1 MQDTFHQTLTSIV
14 KILKSSPGSVTVQ
27 NIQRLS
33 NIYKFETFIED
44 INDKVKRLSIAGKIL
59 VIDIDFVELPGK
71 NKDQTKFELKDVR
84 LILANNN
91 NSFKY
96 VNTENGENILKNSL
110 ENYPNLGKFDK
121 NLETL
126 SIFDQFSHNDFDLF
140 DYYMRIYETFQ
151 NLPNFQVKMN
161 LNDEFSI
168 IVQNKYEISLLNDDR
183 LNLNLSEYTNDNWV
197 NKNQSINDIGI
208 QVKVLNNESISITK
222 NILLQN
228 DVIFDDLKKKPLFDS
243 NEVFK
248 SKKQSSLTFQ
258 GFQFFESEVIIISEF
273 LSNDLIK
280 VSNVLKEL
288 EKFHSIEI
296 FINELKNNFT
306 LVDKFEDLEKED
318 VRLNDFLNDENNTD
332 DNIEIDN
339 HFITMSLK
347 EQEIQVESDDSNYN
361 YTIDCSEK
369 SKIDEGLNKLKEI
382 I

>member
-33 NIYKFETFIED
+33 NIYKFETFIEN

-59 VIDIDFVELPGK
+59 VIDIDFIELPGK

-96 VNTENGENILKNSL
+96 INTENGENILKNSL
-110 ENYPNLGKFDK
+110 EKYSNLGKFDK
-121 NLETL
+121 SLETL
-126 SIFDQFSHNDFDLF
+126 SIFDQFSHNEFDLF
-140 DYYMRIYETFQ
+140 DYYMKIYESFK
-151 NLPNFQVKMN
+151 NSDFKVKMN

-168 IVQNKYEISLLNDDR
+168 IVQDKFEISLVNDDR
-183 LNLNLSEYTNDNWV
+183 LNLSLLGYTEGNWV

-208 QVKVLNNESISITK
+208 QVKILNDETISITK

-228 DVIFDDLKKKPLFDS
+228 DVLFDDSKKTVLFNSD
-243 NEVFK
+243 EVFK
-248 SKKQSSLTFQ
+248 SKTQSNLTFQ

-280 VSNVLKEL
+280 VSNVLIEL
-288 EKFHSIEI
+288 EKFYTIAN
-296 FINELKNNFT
+296 FINNLKEKFT

-318 VRLNDFLNDENNTD
+318 VRLNDFLTGDDAD
-332 DNIEIDN
+332 DNIEVDN

-347 EQEIQVESDDSNYN
+347 EQEIQIKSDDSNYN
-361 YTIDCSEK
+361 FTIECLKKEN
-369 SKIDEGLNKLKEI
+369 IDEGLNKLKEI
-382 I
+382 V